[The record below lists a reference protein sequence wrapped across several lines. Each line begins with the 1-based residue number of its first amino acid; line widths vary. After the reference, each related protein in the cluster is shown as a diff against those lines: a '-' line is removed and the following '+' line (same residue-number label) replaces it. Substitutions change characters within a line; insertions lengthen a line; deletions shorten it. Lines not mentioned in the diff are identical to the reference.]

1 MPSLQAEAEMVV
13 AAIAPNSVI
22 IYPPK
27 LRHVSSATLQAILLQ
42 LYREEARTSRA
53 TRWYLDATSYEPL
66 ALLNNK

>member
-22 IYPPK
+22 ICPPK

-53 TRWYLDATSYEPL
+53 TRWYSDATSYEPL
-66 ALLNNK
+66 ALWNNK